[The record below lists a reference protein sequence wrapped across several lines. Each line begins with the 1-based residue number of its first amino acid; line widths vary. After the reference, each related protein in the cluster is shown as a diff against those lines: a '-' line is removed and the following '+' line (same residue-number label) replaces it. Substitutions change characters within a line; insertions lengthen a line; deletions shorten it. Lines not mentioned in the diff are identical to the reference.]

1 MPLLVHLS
9 DLHLSPRAR
18 SQPALLDALVRT
30 LARDVRPAPGD
41 SIAIVITGDVFDSA
55 ELPPAA
61 AVSEFLAL
69 HARMVS
75 ALGGTASTI
84 VVPGNH
90 DRRRYGLVGPPRGD
104 LFQALLDAADPTRVY
119 VAGRRAPHLAE
130 IVPETLHGLPF
141 HVVAYDSTYLPGGLF
156 SAGGTLRIE
165 DLLMAHSDLPH
176 DGRPLLVL
184 THHHLI
190 PTPLTDLSH
199 IDSAGT
205 SRLVR
210 WAIGDLLP
218 AIISY
223 GDREE
228 LTMTAMGAGTVLS
241 TLHALGRPV
250 LLLHGHKHVPTA
262 RLVSGMTEDCGD
274 LLIASAGS
282 AATRERVHPARHPDA
297 ARLWPSFNVV
307 QLRED
312 SVAIEALAFAPKS
325 ATRPPVRRQLA
336 SAHFNGPKWRPA
348 PVSFRVKD
356 PAPRVELDE
365 ATYTL
370 VSTPMH
376 PSYWDYACVRRVVPC
391 EPARLGRY
399 VDFVRSAPRTVGSRA
414 GSRGVRRIEL
424 TLGAE
429 TRYEE
434 QAALCRT
441 LAAATEA
448 RGPGTAFESVALLCR
463 YGAKRA
469 TLAMR
474 RHGAEGVKP
483 FGSFTDLTIG
493 RERPVRV
500 ETTDDAWKIHV
511 ESCAPRSLL
520 RLYWPLGTA

>member
-1 MPLLVHLS
+1 MALVVHLS
-9 DLHLSPRAR
+9 DLHLNPLAR

-30 LARDVRPAPGD
+30 LARDVQPAPGD
-41 SIAIVITGDVFDSA
+41 RTAIVITGDVFDSA

-61 AVSEFLAL
+61 AVSAFLAL
-69 HARMVS
+69 HGRMVS

-90 DRRRYGLVGPPRGD
+90 DRRRYGLLGPPRGT
-104 LFQALLDAADPTRVY
+104 LFQALIDAADPTQIY

-130 IVPETLHGLPF
+130 VVPETLHQLPF

-165 DLLMAHSDLPH
+165 DLLMAHSDLPS

-199 IDSAGT
+199 IDSAGS

-210 WAIGDLLP
+210 WAIADVLP
-218 AIISY
+218 AMISY

-241 TLHALGRPV
+241 TLHALGRAV

-262 RLVSGMTEDCGD
+262 RLVAGMTGDCGD

-307 QLRED
+307 QLGED
-312 SVAIEALAFAPKS
+312 SVHIEALAFAPKS
-325 ATRPPVRRQLA
+325 ATRPPVRRELA
-336 SAHFNGPKWRPA
+336 SARVTGPKWKPA

-356 PAPRVELDE
+356 PAPRIDLDE

-370 VSTPMH
+370 TSVPAR
-376 PSYWDYACVRRVVPC
+376 PAFWDYACVRRVMPC
-391 EPARLGRY
+391 EGAQLRRY
-399 VDFVRSAPRTVGSRA
+399 VDFIHSVPRTVGSRA
-414 GSRGVRRIEL
+414 RPRRVRRIEL

-429 TRYEE
+429 THYGER
-434 QAALCRT
+434 AALCRT
-441 LAAATEA
+441 LAAAAEA
-448 RGPGTAFESVALLCR
+448 RGQGTAFESVGLLCR

-469 TLAMR
+469 TLELMR
-474 RHGAEGVKP
+474 RGAAGVKP

-500 ETTDDAWKIHV
+500 ETTEDAWTIRV

-520 RLYWPLGTA
+520 RLYWPLGPA